1 MKEQDIEE
9 LYRQNIE
16 TSHTPPSEAWQR
28 IESQISRGASAGKA
42 VDKAATGKSPH
53 GSPWWLVAAGV
64 VLISAAITPFLLPK
78 ADDTAENAMSAPLV
92 AAELSHTTSASGQA
106 NKAIQTEPSVE
117 RQAAAVSS
125 DGSERVANN
134 SDKAVPVEVRAVGA
148 ISHGRSQKT
157 THETER
163 FRSARAVEACLHC
176 RSQKTTHEME
186 PAVADKEQPV
196 QHTSPASS
204 ASRSTD
210 THAATK
216 QPSAGTP
223 ISKQASP
230 SAETNAQHAD
240 TPHGTPGRQPVA
252 TRQDTPTPLLQDVPL
267 FIPNL
272 LTPNGDGYNDV
283 WRIEG
288 LPGLGVAQVVI
299 YTPQGRQVYKS
310 NNYKN
315 DFDGANVPD
324 GNYIYTFQ
332 IKEQNIMR
340 RGALVI
346 KRQ

>member
-42 VDKAATGKSPH
+42 VDKAATGKSPN
-53 GSPWWLVAAGV
+53 GSPWWFVAAGV

-148 ISHGRSQKT
+148 ISHG
-157 THETER
+157 
-163 FRSARAVEACLHC
+163 